1 GGVVLGRLS
10 ELLLCQAYF
19 NPHVIQIVNLL
30 LSASYQRDKNKSVF
44 LAQIILPKELV
55 EDILKR
61 EQNEEN
67 KGADKRASLSAG
79 PTKTLTF
86 GAVFKHLLSEYDALA
101 LGFFRPAMVAAP
113 GHVATCPPSAAP
125 V

>member
-1 GGVVLGRLS
+1 MYYYI
-10 ELLLCQAYF
+10 LLY
-19 NPHVIQIVNLL
+19 QIVNLL

-67 KGADKRASLSAG
+67 RGADSGARA
-79 PTKTLTF
+79 
-86 GAVFKHLLSEYDALA
+86 
-101 LGFFRPAMVAAP
+101 
-113 GHVATCPPSAAP
+113 
-125 V
+125 